1 MHIKHFAEAES
12 YEAPNHQSCTSLR
25 LAGFSDDGPEN
36 FWVGCSHFLPGGGA
50 GPDAS
55 PLEKVYVI
63 LSGELTVHAGGKTQ
77 VARPMD
83 TVFIPG
89 GEEREIRNN
98 GNDVVTMIVAMPYPP
113 GAASGGG

>member
-1 MHIKHFAEAES
+1 MDIKRFADAEP
-12 YEAPNHQSCTSLR
+12 YEAPNHQNCMSLR
-25 LAGFSDDGPEN
+25 LAGFVDNGPEN

-63 LSGELTVHAGGKTQ
+63 LSGELTVTAAGKTET
-77 VARPMD
+77 AGPMD

-113 GAASGGG
+113 GAAP